1 MRLLGRR
8 HLALV
13 RGTVGGRSILEGRPI
28 QVADVQAA
36 ADEFPES
43 AANAWRTRFRTI
55 LSVPLMREGVA
66 IGAIILRRTEA
77 RLFTER
83 QVALLKTFAD
93 QAVIAIE
100 NVR

>member
-1 MRLLGRR
+1 M
-8 HLALV
+8 
-13 RGTVGGRSILEGRPI
+13 
-28 QVADVQAA
+28 QAA

-43 AANAWRTRFRTI
+43 AENAWRTRFRTI

-83 QVALLKTFAD
+83 QVVLL
-93 QAVIAIE
+93 
-100 NVR
+100 RCP